1 MNSEQ
6 VKARQRL
13 AWGLDVDAY
22 VRHAGPELSPVAERL
37 IELANPAWNA
47 TALDVGC
54 GPGTATLP
62 LARRV
67 GPGGSVTGVD
77 LTAPMVAWAERHAAK
92 EGVTNVRFLVADAED
107 LGELPAAGFDVAVS
121 NFAVIFAPDPVRMVA
136 EVARV
141 VKPGGV
147 FALSA
152 WKPDGAMDEL
162 RELTA
167 SISPPLPDGAANPQE
182 WGDPGIATQRF
193 APWFDD
199 IAITPA
205 GAPCDYA
212 SVDLAWQRM
221 RDGRPPF
228 ALAFG
233 RLPMEQKV
241 DVEARAR
248 EILRKY
254 ADADGHVRYTQDA
267 ILVRGVRRAG

>member
-1 MNSEQ
+1 MSSEQ

-22 VRHAGPELSPVAERL
+22 VRYAGPELSPVAERL

-107 LGELPAAGFDVAVS
+107 LGELPEAGFDVAVS
-121 NFAVIFAPDPVRMVA
+121 NFAVIFAPDPVRVVA

-152 WKPDGAMDEL
+152 WQPEGAMAEL
-162 RELTA
+162 RVLTA

-182 WGDPGIATQRF
+182 WGDAGIATQRF
-193 APWFDD
+193 APSFDD
-199 IAITPA
+199 ISITPA
-205 GAPCDYA
+205 GALCDYA

-254 ADADGHVRYTQDA
+254 ADPDGHVRYTQDA
-267 ILVRGVRRAG
+267 ILVRGVRRAS

>member
-1 MNSEQ
+1 MNGEQ

-22 VRHAGPELSPVAERL
+22 VRYAAPELSPIAEQM

-47 TALDVGC
+47 SALDVGC

-107 LGELPAAGFDVAVS
+107 LGELPDASFDVVIS
-121 NFAVIFAPDPVRMVA
+121 NFAAIFAPDPARVVA

-141 VKPGGV
+141 VKPGGT

-152 WKPDGAMDEL
+152 WRPDGAMAEL
-162 RELTA
+162 RALTA
-167 SISPPLPDGAANPQE
+167 SISPPLPEGAANPQE
-182 WGDPGIATQRF
+182 WGDPDVATQRF
-193 APWFDD
+193 APFFDD
-199 IAITPA
+199 VAITPT
-205 GAPCDYA
+205 GASCDYA
-212 SVDLAWQRM
+212 TVDLAWLRM
-221 RDGRPPF
+221 KDGRPPF

-233 RLPMEQKV
+233 RLPMDQKAE
-241 DVEARAR
+241 VEASAR

-254 ADADGHVRYTQDA
+254 VQPDKHVRYVQDA
-267 ILVRGVRRAG
+267 ILVRGVRRGA